1 MSRKRYRMFSVVV
14 AIACLAALPS
24 CGNDN
29 KLVSV
34 EVQPSAA
41 FFLTPASGGTIKLT
55 ALGTYI
61 HPPATKDISNK
72 VTWTS
77 DIPGLVTV
85 DQTGAV
91 ATSGNGSCG
100 IANVTASFFTS
111 ANNPAGNVL
120 RGSAT
125 VTVHDSAVP
134 ACP

>member
-1 MSRKRYRMFSVVV
+1 MSRKQYRILSVVV
-14 AIACLAALPS
+14 AIASLVALPS

-29 KLVSV
+29 KLVSIA
-34 EVQPSAA
+34 VQPSTA
-41 FFLTPASGGTIKLT
+41 FFLTPDTTLTIKLT

-85 DQTGAV
+85 DQTGMV

-111 ANNPAGNVL
+111 ANNPAGNVIM
-120 RGSAT
+120 GTAA
-125 VTVHDSAVP
+125 VTVHNSAIP